1 MFDWREVLIKAQF
14 EKARKLLRVN
24 RMKTMKLPFKIYSHS
39 QIHIQMLVISNTT
52 KISVTFIFMLNF
64 HGESNPVAGNIAAMD
79 ESVKNVW
86 HESNN
91 KVQSVA

>member
-1 MFDWREVLIKAQF
+1 
-14 EKARKLLRVN
+14 
-24 RMKTMKLPFKIYSHS
+24 
-39 QIHIQMLVISNTT
+39 MLVISNTT